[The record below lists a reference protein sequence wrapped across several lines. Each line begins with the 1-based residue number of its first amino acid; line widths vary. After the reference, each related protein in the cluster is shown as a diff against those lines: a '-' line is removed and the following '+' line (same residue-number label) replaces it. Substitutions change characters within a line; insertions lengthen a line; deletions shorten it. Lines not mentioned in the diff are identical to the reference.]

1 MTGSAVS
8 DKPARYR
15 LGVGIALFNAAGLV
29 FVGRRIDTR
38 NAWQMPQG
46 GIDKDEDPRAAA
58 LRELEE
64 ETGTSKAEIIAESAD
79 WLSYDLPAE
88 LAAKVWQGRYRGQ
101 KQKWFA
107 MRFLGQDS
115 DIDLNCGHPEFEAWR
130 WSPLESLSGTIVDF
144 KRPLYDKLL
153 AEFAHLPDTVRSGG

>member
-1 MTGSAVS
+1 MT
-8 DKPARYR
+8 DPASYQPDRYR

-46 GIDKDEDPRAAA
+46 GIDKDEAPRAAA

-64 ETGTSKAEIIAESAD
+64 ETGTRKAEIIAESAG
-79 WLSYDLPAE
+79 WLSYELPAE

-101 KQKWFA
+101 RQKWFA

-115 DIDLNCGHPEFEAWR
+115 DFDLDCGHPEFEAWR
-130 WSPLESLSGTIVDF
+130 WAPLEALSETIVDF
-144 KRPLYDKLL
+144 KRPLYEKLL
-153 AEFAHLPDTVRSGG
+153 AEFAHLPAAIRAKG

>member
-1 MTGSAVS
+1 MTASPPG
-8 DKPARYR
+8 KPELYR

-46 GIDKDEDPRAAA
+46 GIDEDEDPHMAA

-64 ETGTSKAEIIAESAD
+64 ETGTREAEIIAESAE
-79 WLSYDLPAE
+79 WLTYDLPPE

-107 MRFLGQDS
+107 MRFLGRDS
-115 DIDLNCGHPEFEAWR
+115 DFDLNRGHPEFEAWR
-130 WSPLESLSGTIVDF
+130 WSPFEALSETIVDF

-153 AEFAHLPDTVRSGG
+153 AEFAHLPGQIRSGG